1 MFGKG
6 VQVHLKEIHRE
17 LTVDV
22 VELVFVFAVAFI
34 QVFLVDLF
42 EVVQVIRAFGVHTF
56 VEDEVLPI
64 LFGNQSVAAVGTA
77 QLHGRETAVL
87 W

>member
-22 VELVFVFAVAFI
+22 VELVSVFAAAFI
-34 QVFLVDLF
+34 QVLLVDLF

-56 VEDEVLPI
+56 VEDEVL
-64 LFGNQSVAAVGTA
+64 LDFFGDQSIAVGG
-77 QLHGRETAVL
+77 L
-87 W
+87 

>member
-22 VELVFVFAVAFI
+22 VELVSVFAAAFI
-34 QVFLVDLF
+34 QVLLVDLF
-42 EVVQVIRAFGVHTF
+42 EVVQVIRAFGVHAF

-64 LFGNQSVAAVGTA
+64 LFGNQGVAAVGTA